1 MGQYALFIVEG
12 GFCSSIHDH
21 ISSIYICQVI
31 TQSFQDPRPM
41 TMDMLKETFAGN
53 HQVRYE
59 KPGHSDNQ
67 LVLIKVQYSKPNSN
81 QALNTSEV

>member
-1 MGQYALFIVEG
+1 
-12 GFCSSIHDH
+12 
-21 ISSIYICQVI
+21 
-31 TQSFQDPRPM
+31 M